1 MLKHIKA
8 LLEDN
13 AIFIAVFFT
22 ISITIGSLVKS
33 DLIATEIVS
42 ISDKTIH
49 FIAYFFLMLS
59 WLYVFFKKKSFSKN
73 VKYIFIGCIVFG
85 IIIEILQGVTTTYRT
100 LSFLDV
106 AANTLGVLF
115 ASTVFHFFEK
125 NKTILVLNFVNKI
138 IIWLN

>member
-1 MLKHIKA
+1 MLKHIKV

-13 AIFIAVFFT
+13 AILVAIFFT

-33 DLIATEIVS
+33 DVIAIEIVS

-73 VKYIFIGCIVFG
+73 VKFIFIGCIVFG

-125 NKTILVLNFVNKI
+125 KI
-138 IIWLN
+138 RLF